1 MDHETVYLSEY
12 WLPYIESHKPA
23 QLQKW
28 SSADIESAAKNLL
41 RCFQKYTGFS
51 TYALQRPASG
61 AAMEVDLEN
70 SMLILDPGMMIAHID
85 GFAVSPEWKLVADYF
100 FDADLRIFAL
110 NEARKTKSPD
120 IFEKIWKAAPSDWKE
135 LSSAIF
141 YNAPQGQKAQFPS
154 DLRAGI
160 ELVRQHWQFAALGE
174 AVERF
179 CSPGHVPHGYDCFA
193 NSLSE
198 LDIAKQAY
206 PSFYELVCFILEE
219 AKSHLESK
227 GLAWVND
234 NSDLQQITSDWHE
247 TVFGTANDRQS
258 WRSAQGSGARAIV
271 YDFAAALATGSLIL
285 DQSLLKDGKSIIKD
299 AFNYYISELELKS
312 KNSRDSAEELRQVLM
327 VRSYIDD
334 FVTIDAQDKAT
345 VRKLNQKSDT
355 LRGLLQQLSPD
366 SMSADQE
373 LSEVLDLQ
381 DKYRCR
387 AHRVIRLKEKALN
400 KVGLPAP
407 VFRRDCE

>member
-1 MDHETVYLSEY
+1 
-12 WLPYIESHKPA
+12 
-23 QLQKW
+23 
-28 SSADIESAAKNLL
+28 
-41 RCFQKYTGFS
+41 
-51 TYALQRPASG
+51 
-61 AAMEVDLEN
+61 MEVDLEN

-100 FDADLRIFAL
+100 FDSDLRIFAL
-110 NEARKTKSPD
+110 NEARKTKSPG
-120 IFEKIWKAAPSDWKE
+120 IFEEIWKAAPSGWKE

-174 AVERF
+174 SVERF
-179 CSPGHVPHGYDCFA
+179 CNPGHVPHGYDRLA

-206 PSFYELVCFILEE
+206 PTFYELVCFILEE
-219 AKSHLESK
+219 AKGHLEAK

-247 TVFGTANDRQS
+247 TAFETANDRQS
-258 WRSAQGSGARAIV
+258 WRSAQGSEARAIV
-271 YDFAAALATGSLIL
+271 YDFAAALATGNLIL
-285 DQSLLKDGKSIIKD
+285 DQSLLKDGKGIIKD

-312 KNSRDSAEELRQVLM
+312 KNSRDFAEELRQVLM
-327 VRSYIDD
+327 VRPYIDD
-334 FVTIDAQDKAT
+334 FVTIDVQDKAT

-355 LRGLLQQLSPD
+355 LRALLQQHSPD

-381 DKYRCR
+381 DKCNRH
-387 AHRVIRLKEKALN
+387 AKRLMRLLDGLRSG
-400 KVGLPAP
+400 VGP
-407 VFRRDCE
+407 VTVMLMGGR